1 MCYNSTMNSEIILFE
16 ANDKSVSIP
25 VKVDSETVWLNQ
37 SEMASLFSTTK
48 QNVSLHVNN
57 CFREKELDKKVV
69 VKDFFTTTQHGAI
82 YGKTQTRRTQYYNLD
97 VIISVGYRVK
107 SQRGVEFRQWANKV
121 LKQYILQGYALNEKR
136 LEYLNKT
143 VEIESKII
151 AHMAEIDTD
160 EMLSVV
166 NGYTN
171 ALDLLD
177 DYDHQC
183 VKKPEGSHTFTRLE
197 ADECFKIIE
206 GMKFG
211 DSSSLFGTE
220 KEPGRLDGILSAVY
234 QSVFG
239 EEVYP
244 SLEEKA
250 ANLLY
255 LLVKDHPFNDGCKR
269 IAATLFLTFL
279 QKNGALKRADGR
291 PAISNGTLVAITLL
305 IAESKPEE
313 KPIMISVVMNILGIN

>member
-1 MCYNSTMNSEIILFE
+1 MWTCYNSTMDSEIILFE

-25 VKVDSETVWLNQ
+25 VKVDSETVWLNRNQ
-37 SEMASLFSTTK
+37 MSELFGRDVKTIGKHINNALKEELEASTVAKFAIV
-48 QNVSLHVNN
+48 QNEGSRQV
-57 CFREKELDKKVV
+57 
-69 VKDFFTTTQHGAI
+69 
-82 YGKTQTRRTQYYNLD
+82 RRDVEYYNLD

-166 NGYTN
+166 NRYTN

-183 VKKPEGSHTFTRLE
+183 VKKPEGNHTFTRLE
-197 ADECFKIIE
+197 TDECFKIIE

-211 DSSSLFGTE
+211 SSSSLFGTE
-220 KEPGRLDGILSAVY
+220 KESGKLEGILSAVY

>member
-1 MCYNSTMNSEIILFE
+1 MWICYNSTMDSEIILFE

-25 VKVDSETVWLNQ
+25 VKVDSETVWLNRNQ
-37 SEMASLFSTTK
+37 MSELFGRDVKTIGKHINNALKEELEASTVAKFAIV
-48 QNVSLHVNN
+48 QNEGSRQV
-57 CFREKELDKKVV
+57 
-69 VKDFFTTTQHGAI
+69 
-82 YGKTQTRRTQYYNLD
+82 RRDVEYYNLD

-151 AHMAEIDTD
+151 AHMAEIDAD

-183 VKKPEGSHTFTRLE
+183 VQKPEGNHTFTRLE
-197 ADECFKIIE
+197 TAECFKIIE

-211 DSSSLFGTE
+211 SSSSLFGTE
-220 KEPGRLDGILSAVY
+220 KESGKLEGILSAVY

>member
-1 MCYNSTMNSEIILFE
+1 MDSEIILFE

-25 VKVDSETVWLNQ
+25 VKVDSETVWLNRNQ
-37 SEMASLFSTTK
+37 MSELFGRDVKTIGKHINNALKEELEASTVAKFAIV
-48 QNVSLHVNN
+48 QNEGSRQV
-57 CFREKELDKKVV
+57 
-69 VKDFFTTTQHGAI
+69 
-82 YGKTQTRRTQYYNLD
+82 RRDVEYYNLD

-151 AHMAEIDTD
+151 AHMAEIDAD

-183 VKKPEGSHTFTRLE
+183 VQKPEGNHTFTRLE
-197 ADECFKIIE
+197 TAECFKIIE

-211 DSSSLFGTE
+211 SSSSLFGTE
-220 KEPGRLDGILSAVY
+220 KESGKLEGILSAVY

>member
-1 MCYNSTMNSEIILFE
+1 MDSEIILFE
-16 ANDKSVSIP
+16 AKDKSVSIP
-25 VKVDSETVWLNQ
+25 VKVDSETVWLNRNQ
-37 SEMASLFSTTK
+37 MSELFGRDVKTIGKHINNALKEELEASTVAKFAIV
-48 QNVSLHVNN
+48 QNEGSRQV
-57 CFREKELDKKVV
+57 
-69 VKDFFTTTQHGAI
+69 
-82 YGKTQTRRTQYYNLD
+82 RRDVEYYNLD

-151 AHMAEIDTD
+151 AHMAEIDAD

-183 VKKPEGSHTFTRLE
+183 VQKPEGNHTFTRLE
-197 ADECFKIIE
+197 TAECFKIIE

-211 DSSSLFGTE
+211 SSSSLFGTE
-220 KEPGRLDGILSAVY
+220 KESGKLEGILSAVY

>member
-1 MCYNSTMNSEIILFE
+1 MDSEIILFE

-25 VKVDSETVWLNQ
+25 VKVDSETVWLNRNQ
-37 SEMASLFSTTK
+37 MSELFGRDVKTIGKHINNALKEELEASTVAKFAIV
-48 QNVSLHVNN
+48 QNEGSRQV
-57 CFREKELDKKVV
+57 
-69 VKDFFTTTQHGAI
+69 
-82 YGKTQTRRTQYYNLD
+82 RRDVEYYNLD

-121 LKQYILQGYALNEKR
+121 LRQYILQGYALNEKR

-183 VKKPEGSHTFTRLE
+183 VQKPEGNHTFTRLE
-197 ADECFKIIE
+197 TAECFKIIE

-211 DSSSLFGTE
+211 SSSSLFGTE
-220 KEPGRLDGILSAVY
+220 KESGKLEGILSAVY

>member
-1 MCYNSTMNSEIILFE
+1 MCYNSTMDSEIILFE

-25 VKVDSETVWLNQ
+25 VKVDSETVWLNRNQ
-37 SEMASLFSTTK
+37 MSELFGRDVKTIGKHINNALKEELEASTVAKFAIV
-48 QNVSLHVNN
+48 QNEGSRQV
-57 CFREKELDKKVV
+57 
-69 VKDFFTTTQHGAI
+69 
-82 YGKTQTRRTQYYNLD
+82 RRDVEYYNLD

-183 VKKPEGSHTFTRLE
+183 VQKPEGNHTFTRLE
-197 ADECFKIIE
+197 TTECFKIIE

-211 DSSSLFGTE
+211 SSSSLFGTE
-220 KEPGRLDGILSAVY
+220 KESGKLEGILSAVY

>member
-1 MCYNSTMNSEIILFE
+1 M
-16 ANDKSVSIP
+16 
-25 VKVDSETVWLNQ
+25 
-37 SEMASLFSTTK
+37 
-48 QNVSLHVNN
+48 
-57 CFREKELDKKVV
+57 
-69 VKDFFTTTQHGAI
+69 
-82 YGKTQTRRTQYYNLD
+82 
-97 VIISVGYRVK
+97 
-107 SQRGVEFRQWANKV
+107 EFRQWANKV

-151 AHMAEIDTD
+151 AHMAEIDAD

-183 VKKPEGSHTFTRLE
+183 VQKPEGNHTFTRLE
-197 ADECFKIIE
+197 TAECFKIIE

-211 DSSSLFGTE
+211 SSSSLFGTE
-220 KEPGRLDGILSAVY
+220 KESGKLEGILSAVY

-255 LLVKDHPFNDGCKR
+255 LLVKDHPFNDGCMR

-279 QKNGALKRADGR
+279 QKNGVLKRADGR

>member
-1 MCYNSTMNSEIILFE
+1 MDSEIILFE

-25 VKVDSETVWLNQ
+25 VKVDSETVWLNRNQ
-37 SEMASLFSTTK
+37 MSELFGRDVKTIGKHINNALKEELEVSTVAK
-48 QNVSLHVNN
+48 FAIVQNEGSRQV
-57 CFREKELDKKVV
+57 
-69 VKDFFTTTQHGAI
+69 
-82 YGKTQTRRTQYYNLD
+82 RRDVEYYNLD

-183 VKKPEGSHTFTRLE
+183 VRKPEGSHTFTRLE
-197 ADECFKIIE
+197 AAECFKIIE

-211 DSSSLFGTE
+211 SSSSLFGTE
-220 KEPGRLDGILSAVY
+220 KESGKLEGILSAVY

>member
-1 MCYNSTMNSEIILFE
+1 MCYNSTMDSEIILFE
-16 ANDKSVSIP
+16 ANDKSVSMP
-25 VKVDSETVWLNQ
+25 VKVDSETVWLNRNQ
-37 SEMASLFSTTK
+37 MSELFGRDVKTIGKHINNALKEELEASTVAKFAIV
-48 QNVSLHVNN
+48 QNEGSRQV
-57 CFREKELDKKVV
+57 
-69 VKDFFTTTQHGAI
+69 
-82 YGKTQTRRTQYYNLD
+82 RRDVEYYNLD

-151 AHMAEIDTD
+151 AHMAEIDAD

-183 VKKPEGSHTFTRLE
+183 VQKPEGNHTFTRLE
-197 ADECFKIIE
+197 TAECFKIIE

-211 DSSSLFGTE
+211 SSSSLFGTE
-220 KEPGRLDGILSAVY
+220 KESGKLEGILSAVY

>member
-1 MCYNSTMNSEIILFE
+1 MDSEIILFE

-25 VKVDSETVWLNQ
+25 VKVDSETVWLNRNQ
-37 SEMASLFSTTK
+37 MSELFGRDVKTIGKHINNALKEELEASTVAKFAIV
-48 QNVSLHVNN
+48 QNEGSRQV
-57 CFREKELDKKVV
+57 
-69 VKDFFTTTQHGAI
+69 
-82 YGKTQTRRTQYYNLD
+82 RRDVEYYNLD

-151 AHMAEIDTD
+151 AHMAEIDAD

-166 NGYTN
+166 NRYTN

-183 VKKPEGSHTFTRLE
+183 VQKPEGNHTFTRLE
-197 ADECFKIIE
+197 TDECFKIIE

-211 DSSSLFGTE
+211 DSSSLFGSE
-220 KEPGRLDGILSAVY
+220 KEPGKLDGILSAVY

>member
-1 MCYNSTMNSEIILFE
+1 MDSEIILFE

-25 VKVDSETVWLNQ
+25 VKVDSETVWLNRNQ
-37 SEMASLFSTTK
+37 MSELFGRDVKTIGKHINNALKEELEASTVAKFAIV
-48 QNVSLHVNN
+48 QNEGSRQV
-57 CFREKELDKKVV
+57 
-69 VKDFFTTTQHGAI
+69 
-82 YGKTQTRRTQYYNLD
+82 RRDVEYYNLD

-151 AHMAEIDTD
+151 AHMTEIDAD

-183 VKKPEGSHTFTRLE
+183 VQKPEGNHTFTRLE
-197 ADECFKIIE
+197 TAECFKIIE

-211 DSSSLFGTE
+211 SSSSLFGTE
-220 KEPGRLDGILSAVY
+220 KESGKLEGILSAVY

>member
-1 MCYNSTMNSEIILFE
+1 MDSKIILFE

-25 VKVDSETVWLNQ
+25 VKVDSETVWLNRNQ
-37 SEMASLFSTTK
+37 MSELFGRDVKTIGKHINNALKEELEASTVAKFAIV
-48 QNVSLHVNN
+48 QNEGSRQV
-57 CFREKELDKKVV
+57 
-69 VKDFFTTTQHGAI
+69 
-82 YGKTQTRRTQYYNLD
+82 RRDVEYYNLD

-151 AHMAEIDTD
+151 AHMAEIDAD

-183 VKKPEGSHTFTRLE
+183 VQKPEGNHTFTRLE
-197 ADECFKIIE
+197 TAECFKIIE

-211 DSSSLFGTE
+211 SSSSLFGTE
-220 KEPGRLDGILSAVY
+220 KESGKLEGILSAVY

>member
-1 MCYNSTMNSEIILFE
+1 MDSEIILFE

-25 VKVDSETVWLNQ
+25 VKVDSETVWLNRNQ
-37 SEMASLFSTTK
+37 MSELFGRDVKTIGKHINNALKEELEASTVAKFAIV
-48 QNVSLHVNN
+48 QNEGSRQV
-57 CFREKELDKKVV
+57 
-69 VKDFFTTTQHGAI
+69 
-82 YGKTQTRRTQYYNLD
+82 RRDVEYYNLD

-107 SQRGVEFRQWANKV
+107 SQRGIEFRQWANKV
-121 LKQYILQGYALNEKR
+121 LRQYILQGYALNEKR

-166 NGYTN
+166 NRYTN

-183 VKKPEGSHTFTRLE
+183 VQKPEGNHTFTRLE
-197 ADECFKIIE
+197 TAECFKIIE

-211 DSSSLFGTE
+211 SSSSLFGTE
-220 KEPGRLDGILSAVY
+220 KESGKLEGILSAVY

>member
-1 MCYNSTMNSEIILFE
+1 MCYNSTMDSEIILFE
-16 ANDKSVSIP
+16 ANDKSVSMP
-25 VKVDSETVWLNQ
+25 VKVDSETVWLNRNQ
-37 SEMASLFSTTK
+37 MSELFGRDVKTIGKHINNALKEELEASTVAKFAIV
-48 QNVSLHVNN
+48 QNEGSRQV
-57 CFREKELDKKVV
+57 
-69 VKDFFTTTQHGAI
+69 
-82 YGKTQTRRTQYYNLD
+82 RRDVEYYNLD

-151 AHMAEIDTD
+151 AHMAEIDAD

-183 VKKPEGSHTFTRLE
+183 VQKPEGNHTFTRLE
-197 ADECFKIIE
+197 TAECFKIIE

-211 DSSSLFGTE
+211 SSSSLFGTE
-220 KEPGRLDGILSAVY
+220 KESGKLEGILSAVY

-279 QKNGALKRADGR
+279 QKNGALKRVDGR

>member
-1 MCYNSTMNSEIILFE
+1 MNSEIILFE

-25 VKVDSETVWLNQ
+25 VKVDSETVWLNRNQ
-37 SEMASLFSTTK
+37 MSELFGRDVKTIGKHINNALKEELEASTVAKFAIV
-48 QNVSLHVNN
+48 QNEGSRQV
-57 CFREKELDKKVV
+57 
-69 VKDFFTTTQHGAI
+69 
-82 YGKTQTRRTQYYNLD
+82 RRDVEYYNLD

-151 AHMAEIDTD
+151 AHMAEIDAD

-183 VKKPEGSHTFTRLE
+183 VQKPEGNHTFTRLE
-197 ADECFKIIE
+197 TAECFKIIE

-211 DSSSLFGTE
+211 SSSSLFGTE
-220 KEPGRLDGILSAVY
+220 KESGKLEGILSAVY

>member
-1 MCYNSTMNSEIILFE
+1 MDSEIILFE

-25 VKVDSETVWLNQ
+25 VKVDSETVWLNRNQ
-37 SEMASLFSTTK
+37 MSELFGRDVKTIGKHINNALKEELEASTVAKFAIV
-48 QNVSLHVNN
+48 QNEGSRQV
-57 CFREKELDKKVV
+57 
-69 VKDFFTTTQHGAI
+69 
-82 YGKTQTRRTQYYNLD
+82 RRDVEYYNLD
-97 VIISVGYRVK
+97 VIISIGYRVK

-151 AHMAEIDTD
+151 AHMAEIDAD

-183 VKKPEGSHTFTRLE
+183 VQKPEGNHTFTRLE
-197 ADECFKIIE
+197 TAECFKIIE

-211 DSSSLFGTE
+211 SSSSLFGTE
-220 KEPGRLDGILSAVY
+220 KESGKLEGILSAVY

>member
-1 MCYNSTMNSEIILFE
+1 MWTCYNSTMDSEIILFE
-16 ANDKSVSIP
+16 AKDKSVSIP
-25 VKVDSETVWLNQ
+25 VKVDSETVWLNRNQ
-37 SEMASLFSTTK
+37 MSELFGRDVKTIGKHINNALKEELEASTVAKFAIV
-48 QNVSLHVNN
+48 QNEGSRQV
-57 CFREKELDKKVV
+57 
-69 VKDFFTTTQHGAI
+69 
-82 YGKTQTRRTQYYNLD
+82 RRDVEYYNLD

-151 AHMAEIDTD
+151 AHMAEIDAD

-183 VKKPEGSHTFTRLE
+183 VQKPEGNHTFTRLE
-197 ADECFKIIE
+197 TAECFKIIE

-211 DSSSLFGTE
+211 SSSSLFGTE
-220 KEPGRLDGILSAVY
+220 KESGKLEGILSAVY

>member
-1 MCYNSTMNSEIILFE
+1 MWTCYNSTMDSKIILFE

-25 VKVDSETVWLNQ
+25 VKVDSETVWLNRNQ
-37 SEMASLFSTTK
+37 MSELFGRDVKTIGKHINNALKEELEASTVAKFAIV
-48 QNVSLHVNN
+48 QNEGSRQV
-57 CFREKELDKKVV
+57 
-69 VKDFFTTTQHGAI
+69 
-82 YGKTQTRRTQYYNLD
+82 RRDVEYYNLD

-151 AHMAEIDTD
+151 AHMAEIDAD

-183 VKKPEGSHTFTRLE
+183 VQKPEGNHTFTRLE
-197 ADECFKIIE
+197 TAECFKIIE

-211 DSSSLFGTE
+211 SSSSLFGTE
-220 KEPGRLDGILSAVY
+220 KESGKLEGILSAVY

>member
-1 MCYNSTMNSEIILFE
+1 MWTCYNSTMDSEIILFE

-25 VKVDSETVWLNQ
+25 VKVDSETVWLNRNQ
-37 SEMASLFSTTK
+37 MSELFGRDVKTIGKHINNALKEELEASTVAKFAIV
-48 QNVSLHVNN
+48 QNEGSRQV
-57 CFREKELDKKVV
+57 
-69 VKDFFTTTQHGAI
+69 
-82 YGKTQTRRTQYYNLD
+82 RRDVEYYNLD
-97 VIISVGYRVK
+97 VIISIGYRVK

-151 AHMAEIDTD
+151 AHMAEIDAD

-183 VKKPEGSHTFTRLE
+183 VQKPEGNHTFTRLE
-197 ADECFKIIE
+197 TAECFKIIE

-211 DSSSLFGTE
+211 SSSSLFGTE
-220 KEPGRLDGILSAVY
+220 KESGKLEGILSAVY

>member
-1 MCYNSTMNSEIILFE
+1 MWTCYNSTMDSEIILFE

-25 VKVDSETVWLNQ
+25 VKVDSETVWLNRNQ
-37 SEMASLFSTTK
+37 MSELFGRDVKTIGKHINNALKEELEASTVAKFAIV
-48 QNVSLHVNN
+48 QNEGSRQV
-57 CFREKELDKKVV
+57 
-69 VKDFFTTTQHGAI
+69 
-82 YGKTQTRRTQYYNLD
+82 RRDVEYYNLD

-151 AHMAEIDTD
+151 AHMAEIDAD

-183 VKKPEGSHTFTRLE
+183 VQKPEGNHTFTRLE
-197 ADECFKIIE
+197 TAECFKIIE

-211 DSSSLFGTE
+211 SSSSLFGTE
-220 KEPGRLDGILSAVY
+220 KESGKLEGILSAVY

>member
-1 MCYNSTMNSEIILFE
+1 MDSEIILFE
-16 ANDKSVSIP
+16 ANDKSVSMP
-25 VKVDSETVWLNQ
+25 VKVDSETVWLNRNQ
-37 SEMASLFSTTK
+37 MSELFGRDVKTIGKHINNALKEELEASTVAKFAIV
-48 QNVSLHVNN
+48 QNEGSRQV
-57 CFREKELDKKVV
+57 
-69 VKDFFTTTQHGAI
+69 
-82 YGKTQTRRTQYYNLD
+82 RRDVEYYNLD

-151 AHMAEIDTD
+151 AHMAEIDAD

-183 VKKPEGSHTFTRLE
+183 VQKPEGNHTFTRLE
-197 ADECFKIIE
+197 TAECFKIIE

-211 DSSSLFGTE
+211 SSSSLFGTE
-220 KEPGRLDGILSAVY
+220 KESGKLEGILSAVY

>member
-1 MCYNSTMNSEIILFE
+1 MNSEIILFE

-25 VKVDSETVWLNQ
+25 VKVDSETVWLNRNQ
-37 SEMASLFSTTK
+37 MSELFGRDVKTIGKHINNALKEELEASTVAKFAIV
-48 QNVSLHVNN
+48 QNEGSRQV
-57 CFREKELDKKVV
+57 
-69 VKDFFTTTQHGAI
+69 
-82 YGKTQTRRTQYYNLD
+82 RRDVEYYNLD

-183 VKKPEGSHTFTRLE
+183 VQKPEGNHTFTRLE
-197 ADECFKIIE
+197 TEECFKIIE

-211 DSSSLFGTE
+211 SSSSLFGTE
-220 KEPGRLDGILSAVY
+220 KESGKLDGILSAVY

>member
-1 MCYNSTMNSEIILFE
+1 MWTCYNSTMDSEIILFE

-25 VKVDSETVWLNQ
+25 VKVDSETVWLNRNQ
-37 SEMASLFSTTK
+37 MSELFGRDVKTIGKHINNALKEELEASTVAKFAIV
-48 QNVSLHVNN
+48 QNEGSRQV
-57 CFREKELDKKVV
+57 
-69 VKDFFTTTQHGAI
+69 
-82 YGKTQTRRTQYYNLD
+82 RRDVEYYNLD

-166 NGYTN
+166 NRYTN

-183 VKKPEGSHTFTRLE
+183 VQKPEGNHTFTRLE
-197 ADECFKIIE
+197 TDECFKIIE

-211 DSSSLFGTE
+211 SSSSLFGTE
-220 KEPGRLDGILSAVY
+220 KESGKLEGILSAVY